1 MKAYI
6 AATLILYPLLSSPAQ
21 AGWFDKLTN
30 DTQAQAET
38 VTHSHSATQNSELVG
53 SVMSQ
58 LGLTQTQ
65 AEGGLGSL
73 LGLAKTSL
81 GQESFSPIADS
92 IPGIDGL
99 LAAAP
104 KLDGTSGMTGLL
116 SKAGDLGNSLQG
128 SAMVYDAFAKLG
140 ISKELAA
147 PMIDIVKNYLQS
159 SGGEGT
165 ADLLVKGLGS
175 LL

>member
-6 AATLILYPLLSSPAQ
+6 TAAVIVGSLLAAPAQ
-21 AGWFDKLTN
+21 AGWFDKLTSN
-30 DTQAQAET
+30 PQTQADTATNTQT
-38 VTHSHSATQNSELVG
+38 ATQNSELVG
-53 SVMSQ
+53 TVMSQ

>member
-6 AATLILYPLLSSPAQ
+6 TAAVIVGSLLAAPAQ
-21 AGWFDKLTN
+21 AGWFDKLTSN
-30 DTQAQAET
+30 TQTQADTATNTQT
-38 VTHSHSATQNSELVG
+38 ATQNSELVG
-53 SVMSQ
+53 TVMSQ

-128 SAMVYDAFAKLG
+128 SAW
-140 ISKELAA
+140 S
-147 PMIDIVKNYLQS
+147 MIPLPN
-159 SGGEGT
+159 
-165 ADLLVKGLGS
+165 LGS
-175 LL
+175 PKSWLRP